1 MTVPQQ
7 DDASADDARRELEA
21 AQLAAAE
28 PHRWPWRVSKKGNI
42 VDASNQV
49 VLRISPCLPRTLR
62 RREAARQ
69 LAGYIEL
76 RDEQTARLRAAQAA
90 WNRVRPA
97 EPGYLFGTWTD
108 DVSRV
113 TAAHLVAALNRASGD
128 SHVRYSADGNIIRVS
143 FDYKA
148 MASFTRS

>member
-7 DDASADDARRELEA
+7 DDASVDDARCELEA
-21 AQLAAAE
+21 ALLAAAE
-28 PHRWPWRVSKKGNI
+28 PHKWPWRVSKNGNI

-49 VLRISPCLPRTLR
+49 VLRSSPVLSRTLR

-69 LAGYIEL
+69 LAGYIGL
-76 RDEQTARLRAAQAA
+76 RDEQVARLRAAQAA
-90 WNRVRPA
+90 WDRVRPT

-113 TAAHLVAALNRASGD
+113 TAAHLVAALNRAAAG
-128 SHVRYSADGNIIRVS
+128 SHVRYAADGNIIHAS
-143 FDYKA
+143 FDHEA
-148 MASFTRS
+148 MTTQS